1 MSRTVK
7 IATTASAFVATGLAA
22 KALNT
27 RHRTQRKLRR
37 GEDVEFGTVHS
48 RAQVAH
54 ATDGLALNVE
64 VDEGPDGPD
73 GPTIVFVHGWVC
85 TLDSWHYQRLALR
98 DTARMVF
105 MDHRS
110 HGRSGRSYDHN
121 SSIEQLA
128 EDLRVVLEA
137 FVPTGDIILVGHSM
151 GGMTILGLADSHP
164 ELFGDRVKGVVLCA
178 SSAGELLRGSPVVRY
193 IRPLIIRT
201 SPILDRGRA
210 FNSYSIVRRWG
221 VGPNAQ
227 ERHIDM
233 TDEMILSVPT
243 QVIVDFYRNFVTLD
257 LHDAL
262 EAVGRAKTVVVGGT
276 KDMLTP
282 FKHSRHLAEKI
293 PDASLVALE
302 GAGHMVMFEEH
313 DKVTEVIAEMY
324 ESIA

>member
-7 IATTASAFVATGLAA
+7 IATTASAFVAAGIAA

-37 GEDVEFGTVHS
+37 GEDIEFGTVHS
-48 RAQVAH
+48 PAQVAH
-54 ATDGLALNVE
+54 ATDGLAINVE
-64 VDEGPDGPD
+64 IDEGPA

-98 DTARMVF
+98 GKARMVF

-110 HGRSGRSYDHN
+110 HGKSGRSYDHN

-151 GGMTILGLADSHP
+151 GGMTILGLADAHP
-164 ELFGDRVKGVVLCA
+164 ELFGERVTGVVLCA
-178 SSAGELLRGSPVVRY
+178 TSAGELLKSSPAVRY
-193 IRPLIIRT
+193 LRPLITRT

-210 FNSYSIVRRWG
+210 FNSYSIVRHWG

-227 ERHIDM
+227 ERHVDM
-233 TDEMILSVPT
+233 TDEMILTVPT
-243 QVIVDFYRNFVTLD
+243 QVIIDFYQNFVTLD
-257 LHDAL
+257 LYRTLDV
-262 EAVGRAKTVVVGGT
+262 VGRAKTVVVGGT

-282 FKHSRHLAEKI
+282 FKHSRRLAEKI
-293 PDASLVALE
+293 PGASLVAAE
-302 GAGHMVMFEEH
+302 GVGHMVMFEEH
-313 DKVTEVIAEMY
+313 DQFTKVISDMY
-324 ESIA
+324 ESLA